1 MTRPTIAVGLPAR
14 ETQAVL
20 EVLEA
25 AEFTTITLESP
36 EDLAALVESGR
47 PIGLALLDAGDDP
60 SALLDIVGRL
70 RQHEHRIPLLV
81 VTHADHLEV
90 LLDEGGLSP
99 DDEVVLRPI
108 DADGLRWRAE
118 AMLIRGQIDGE
129 PGKGAVLSRG
139 HVEASWA
146 TLPNRCDLQSEGG
159 RRQDHDRNE
168 PRRSAPGAQGSTG
181 APRGCGH
188 RDGPR
193 DTLAG
198 HG

>member
-25 AEFTTITLESP
+25 AEFATVTLESP

-90 LLDEGGLSP
+90 LLNGQGPLGPSSSCVLTLYP
-99 DDEVVLRPI
+99 DAL
-108 DADGLRWRAE
+108 
-118 AMLIRGQIDGE
+118 
-129 PGKGAVLSRG
+129 
-139 HVEASWA
+139 
-146 TLPNRCDLQSEGG
+146 T
-159 RRQDHDRNE
+159 
-168 PRRSAPGAQGSTG
+168 
-181 APRGCGH
+181 
-188 RDGPR
+188 
-193 DTLAG
+193 
-198 HG
+198 

>member
-25 AEFTTITLESP
+25 AELATVTLESP

-99 DDEVVLRPI
+99 ADEVVLRPI
-108 DADGLRWRAE
+108 EADGLRWRAE
-118 AMLIRGQIDGE
+118 AMLIRSQIGGE
-129 PGKGAVLSRG
+129 PSEGAVLSRG

-146 TLPNRCDLQSEGG
+146 ARSPIVAIFNPKGG
-159 RRQDHDRNE
+159 DRK
-168 PRRSAPGAQGSTG
+168 ST
-181 APRGCGH
+181 RLNSSH
-188 RDGPR
+188 SQIS
-193 DTLAG
+193 
-198 HG
+198 